1 MRISVPTLP
10 GSASRQ
16 SASVAVPLLPARQVG
31 AAVDADHARRMRR
44 GRDLGEELRL
54 DVVAG
59 SQQVDRLGGRSLD
72 RVLALDE
79 EEAELVAPAPLVQLP
94 DELEAL
100 VVPGDDH
107 GGTVLTD
114 IFL

>member
-1 MRISVPTLP
+1 M
-10 GSASRQ
+10 G
-16 SASVAVPLLPARQVG
+16 G
-31 AAVDADHARRMRR
+31 
-44 GRDLGEELRL
+44 GRDVREELRL
-54 DVVAG
+54 DVVTG

-94 DELEAL
+94 NELETL